1 MGEISFEYKVKHE
14 LACEAKFRYWFE
26 NSKEYSFAYHRYIA
40 LSDASIFND
49 PVAISK
55 VATGFYNLYDLFADK
70 IIYPMVK
77 QNINSLK
84 RKDRNAYVNNNHI
97 NLYKNFYTSIFDV
110 FNALKIENTNTNIL
124 SQDILAFKSDPIT
137 NIIFVPEIYTED
149 KKITYSYYTLQ
160 GHRNNYVYINN
171 DMLMKKYFSST
182 LNIYDNLYAK
192 KYNTGK
198 TNIIKNCT
206 GLKPE
211 IILNMYKDESIIKD
225 SFYLNILDIIFGR
238 TYDNCLNIYEN
249 PICSKPINI
258 LNANI
263 NLLCK
268 PKDRIKLNIIET
280 FNLYIPDNI
289 LNIISQIHA
298 KRNCYGFNIYKQIS
312 GNKIEYIDNPFH
324 VYINEQIYAHV
335 NRYKYL
341 YTEHILSGTKDTK
354 YTYRPYDVS
363 TCKYNKTSS
372 MLYYDISGI
381 NDSKQSFISQK
392 YNVIKNEKPLYEFD
406 VDTFSIIE
414 RKYSFTSNNVFSISN
429 AKDTMNTLGIWGI
442 DSNRNIFK
450 SHTKWI
456 NIKEKY
462 TKISNPLTFVFKKE
476 IDSLITG
483 KVFIHKKEKEIFHL
497 NNIFINIYSKPMSIL
512 NNLPFYKIPKD
523 MCIDTNSFIY
533 KKHKDIADKDY
544 SVFINTIPDDIW
556 IHQNIHIFN
565 KQKPLDLIYG
575 NEHIYKKQYNLDV
588 HNDDLFIDRKDK
600 DIFCL
605 NNVYVYKIPK
615 DFIISDISTFISKV
629 QYDLYNIQ
637 QNTFALRKYYDL
649 GLYNKYVSYDKDKK
663 SIEIY
668 KQAHSILKERI
679 SIDVIEI
686 NNLIKD
692 RISTEFI
699 YKIPNEFDYVIIPMS
714 KVKHQI
720 YIDSIDNMVY
730 KISHSCGGY
739 ISQDLF
745 GSIISKNVHI
755 DTGIFCDKS
764 NHKAFIE
771 YKNNIITKSKVYNLI
786 HNDIFVTKEYMHG
799 FIKDYFY
806 SIRKED
812 KEAWIKDVESINKS
826 YHESLIHDDI
836 FGNMS
841 LKYCEISDSL
851 FIDKDNKICYYDYG
865 IFTNK
870 ENYELAILQQ
880 KDFATN
886 KQRDINLLD
895 LSYVDRITKYKIFY
909 EQSIFS
915 SKIIRDSELYK
926 EIESIY
932 RLSYDLT
939 IRPEDFGNWAW
950 VYETPDPLEE
960 QYGIDELL
968 IPENDTRYEDFE
980 NIIFDKEKMKPRNPV
995 KVIDNT
1001 TFIAKYPH
1009 KHPIPEYKDIAIN
1022 YDDSAVKYENYYG
1035 IEVSIM
1041 RTVFLK
1047 YYRIWQSKIFEFGT
1061 MTMVQAVKKM
1071 LEYLYSWIMIYFP
1084 PSQIEQALRVFKLIR
1099 WYAESA
1105 IIQNSQ
1111 YIVSY
1116 EYDTLESK
1124 LTSGTCAIPNN
1135 LGPLTNDTMII
1146 DSSLGVIKNNP
1157 IYIGTNNDVSVEFY
1171 IDNHKNTSITFS
1183 LSNTVGSVNIYIND
1197 VLVDIISKSAL
1208 NLTYQIP
1215 YTGDTNIVKIEK
1227 LASNNL
1233 NKYFYIG
1240 NIKVPELTFKDL
1252 SIEFDATVKMGN
1264 KPLNEIAKK
1273 MVQFANMYDDF
1284 NEAYYNVRRNNL
1296 GIQETYNKMIEYWN
1310 LHHQNKTKGKRLTIK
1325 EI

>member
-1 MGEISFEYKVKHE
+1 MGEISFKYKRKYDTSYE
-14 LACEAKFRYWFE
+14 TAFKYWFE
-26 NSKEYSFAYHRYIA
+26 KSKEYGFAYQRYIA
-40 LSDASIFND
+40 LSDASIFNN

-55 VATGFYNLYDLFADK
+55 VATGFYDLRDLFIDK
-70 IIYPMVK
+70 VIHSTIS
-77 QNINSLK
+77 QNINNIK
-84 RKDRNAYVNNNHI
+84 RKNRNTYINNDYI
-97 NLYKNFYTSIFDV
+97 KLYKYFYTSIFDISSLKKIKNNNADI
-110 FNALKIENTNTNIL
+110 FN
-124 SQDILAFKSDPIT
+124 QDILVFRDDPIA
-137 NIIFVPEIYTED
+137 NIIFIPEIYTEN
-149 KKITYSYYTLQ
+149 KKVTYNNYTLQ
-160 GHRNNYVYINN
+160 GHRDNYIYI
-171 DMLMKKYFSST
+171 DKDILTKKYYPNII
-182 LNIYDNLYAK
+182 NIYSNIYSKKYDAK
-192 KYNTGK
+192 KI
-198 TNIIKNCT
+198 NIIKNYI
-206 GLKPE
+206 GLKSKTVFN
-211 IILNMYKDESIIKD
+211 IYKNEFAIKD
-225 SFYLNILDIIFGR
+225 TFYLNILNTISGNI
-238 TYDNCLNIYEN
+238 YDNHLNIYEN

-258 LNANI
+258 LNTNI

-268 PKDRIKLNIIET
+268 PKDRIKLNILKT

-289 LNIISQIHA
+289 LNIISQLYA
-298 KRNCYGFNIYKQIS
+298 RKDRYKFKIYKQAS
-312 GNKIEYIDNPFH
+312 APKNKFGYINKQVYTKMNKHKYLYIEYILFGTDDNKY
-324 VYINEQIYAHV
+324 VY
-335 NRYKYL
+335 K
-341 YTEHILSGTKDTK
+341 
-354 YTYRPYDVS
+354 PYDIS
-363 TCKYNKTSS
+363 CYKYNKTSS
-372 MLYYDISGI
+372 ISYYDIAGI

-392 YNVIKNEKPLYEFD
+392 YNIIKNENTSYEFNI
-406 VDTFSIIE
+406 DTFSIIE
-414 RKYSFTSNNVFSISN
+414 RKYSFISNNVFSISN
-429 AKDTMNTLGIWGI
+429 AKDTMTTLGIWGI

-450 SHTKWI
+450 SHMKWT

-462 TKISNPLTFVFKKE
+462 TKISNPLTFGFKKE
-476 IDSLITG
+476 FDSLITG
-483 KVFIHKKEKEIFHL
+483 KVFIYKKEKEIFHL
-497 NNIFINIYSKPMSIL
+497 NNIFIDIYSKSISIL
-512 NNLPFYKIPKD
+512 NDLPFYKIPKD

-533 KKHKDIADKDY
+533 KKHKDIVDEDY
-544 SVFINTIPDDIW
+544 SVFINTISDDIW
-556 IHQNIHIFN
+556 TNQNIHIFN
-565 KQKPLDLIYG
+565 KQKSLDLIYE
-575 NEHIYKKQYNLDV
+575 NEHVYKKQYNLDI
-588 HNDDLFIDRKDK
+588 HNDDLFMYRKDK
-600 DIFCL
+600 DIFYL
-605 NNVYVYKIPK
+605 DDIYIYKMPK
-615 DFIISDISTFISKV
+615 DFVISDTNTSISKV

-649 GLYNKYVSYDKDKK
+649 GLYNKYVFYDKDKK

-692 RISTEFI
+692 RISMEFI

-714 KVKHQI
+714 KIKHQI

-764 NHKAFIE
+764 NHRAFIE
-771 YKNNIITKSKVYNLI
+771 YKNNIIIKSKVYSLI
-786 HNDIFVTKEYMHG
+786 HNDIFVTKEYIYG

-836 FGNMS
+836 FGNIS
-841 LKYCEISDSL
+841 LKYCKISDSL

-880 KDFATN
+880 NFATN
-886 KQRDINLLD
+886 KQKDINLLD
-895 LSYVDRITKYKIFY
+895 LSYVDRTTKHKIFY

-926 EIESIY
+926 EIENIY

-939 IRPEDFGNWAW
+939 MRPEDFGNWAW

-995 KVIDNT
+995 KVINNT

-1009 KHPIPEYKDIAIN
+1009 KHPIPEYKDVAIN

-1084 PSQIEQALRVFKLIR
+1084 PSQTEQALRVFKLIR

-1135 LGPLTNDTMII
+1135 LGPLTNDTMVI

-1157 IYIGTNNDVSVEFY
+1157 IYIGTNNDISVEFY

-1197 VLVDIISKSAL
+1197 VLVDIISKSTL

-1264 KPLNEIAKK
+1264 KPLDEIAKK

-1284 NEAYYNVRRNNL
+1284 NEAYYNVRRNNI

-1325 EI
+1325 EV